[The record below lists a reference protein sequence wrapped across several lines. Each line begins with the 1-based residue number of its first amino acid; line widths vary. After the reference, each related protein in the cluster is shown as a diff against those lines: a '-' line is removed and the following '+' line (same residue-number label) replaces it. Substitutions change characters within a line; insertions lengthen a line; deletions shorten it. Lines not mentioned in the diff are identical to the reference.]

1 MGCVESLSTLLLHF
15 NVFDFCTPTG
25 DMGLGQ
31 VQMRATKKKE
41 SVKTAEREMALF
53 SKPPSIAV
61 EGKFDFHSW
70 NI

>member
-1 MGCVESLSTLLLHF
+1 
-15 NVFDFCTPTG
+15 
-25 DMGLGQ
+25 MGLGQ

-41 SVKTAEREMALF
+41 SVKTAERGREREMALF